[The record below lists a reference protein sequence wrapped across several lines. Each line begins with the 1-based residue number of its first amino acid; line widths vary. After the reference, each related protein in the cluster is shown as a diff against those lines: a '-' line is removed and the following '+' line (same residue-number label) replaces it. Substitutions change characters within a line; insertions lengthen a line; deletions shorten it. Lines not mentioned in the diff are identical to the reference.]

1 MWKEG
6 WNKSAREK
14 GKKAERVIGGDSGT
28 GLLLNGSGQ
37 GASDGCL
44 GLYSKTTFTSAC
56 GGGAL

>member
-1 MWKEG
+1 MWQEG

-14 GKKAERVIGGDSGT
+14 GKKQREVIGGDSGT
-28 GLLLNGSGQ
+28 GPLLNGSGQ

-44 GLYSKTTFTSAC
+44 GLYSKTAFTSAC